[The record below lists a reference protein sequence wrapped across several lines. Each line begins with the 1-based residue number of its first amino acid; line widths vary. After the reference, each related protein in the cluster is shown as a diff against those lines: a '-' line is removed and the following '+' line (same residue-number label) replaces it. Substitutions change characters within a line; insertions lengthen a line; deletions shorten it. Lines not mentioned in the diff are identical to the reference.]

1 VTAPTAGT
9 SGTEVERP
17 GDAGLEDAGLDRIR
31 AECAA
36 FRDRVARLRASLGEV
51 LVGQSRVVAEVLV
64 ALFADGHVLL
74 EGPPGLGKTL
84 LVRTLADAM
93 RLDFGRVQFTPD
105 LMPADITGTSVIT
118 DDGEGGRRRIEFRP
132 GPIFTQLLLADEINR
147 AAPRTQ
153 SALLEAMA
161 ERSVSAGGETRSL
174 ERPFLV
180 LATQNPIEQEGTFPL
195 PEAQLDRFLLKV
207 HVPNPTR
214 EELDEILD
222 RTTTGRHVEATPVF
236 DAASIRAGQ
245 ALARR
250 VLLSPGIADYA
261 ARLVLSTQPGGP
273 HATSEIDR
281 LVAVGSSPRGLIAL
295 VSAAKVAALLDGR
308 YAVSGDDLRALAL
321 PALRHRIVRSFE
333 AESGRRDADSIV
345 RAVVAA
351 TPRAPEED
359 R

>member
-1 VTAPTAGT
+1 MAPEA
-9 SGTEVERP
+9 SAIVDSEAIERLR
-17 GDAGLEDAGLDRIR
+17 G
-31 AECAA
+31 ECDA
-36 FRDRVARLRASLGEV
+36 FRERISRLRASLGEV

-161 ERSVSAGGETRSL
+161 ERSVSVGGETRLL

-207 HVPNPTR
+207 HVPAPTR
-214 EELDEILD
+214 GELDEILS
-222 RTTTGRHVEATPVF
+222 RTTSGRTSEATVVF
-236 DAASIRAGQ
+236 DAASIREGQ

-250 VLLSPGIADYA
+250 VFLAPSIADYA
-261 ARLVLSTQPGGP
+261 ARLVLATQPGGP
-273 HATSEIDR
+273 YATEEIDR

-295 VSAAKVAALLDGR
+295 VSTAKVAALLDGR
-308 YAVSGDDLRALAL
+308 YAVSGDDLRAMAL
-321 PALRHRIVRSFE
+321 PALRHRLVRSFE
-333 AESGRRDADSIV
+333 AESARRDADEIV
-345 RAVVAA
+345 RAVIAA
-351 TPRAPEED
+351 TPRAPED
-359 R
+359 PA